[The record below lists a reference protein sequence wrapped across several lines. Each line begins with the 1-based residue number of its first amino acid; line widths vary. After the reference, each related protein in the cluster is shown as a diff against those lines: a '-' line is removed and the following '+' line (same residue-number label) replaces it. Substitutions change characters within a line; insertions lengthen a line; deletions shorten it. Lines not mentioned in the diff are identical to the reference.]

1 MYREINEN
9 PQVSLLKEEIKK
21 LEEEL
26 KKQKHEVEWRKSRIH
41 VLREEFYLYQKR
53 KEKEL
58 NLCEEWKEE
67 YKTDRN
73 RMEEEIRNFN
83 TLPWYKKMRYKF
95 MLNKY
100 KKEEAR

>member
-1 MYREINEN
+1 M
-9 PQVSLLKEEIKK
+9 
-21 LEEEL
+21 
-26 KKQKHEVEWRKSRIH
+26 
-41 VLREEFYLYQKR
+41 REEFYLYQKR

-73 RMEEEIRNFN
+73 RMEDEIRNFN
-83 TLPWYKKMRYKF
+83 TLRWYKKMRYKF

-100 KKEEAR
+100 KKEETI

>member
-1 MYREINEN
+1 MYREFNEN
-9 PQVSLLKEEIKK
+9 PQVSLLKEEIKR

-26 KKQKHEVEWRKSRIH
+26 KKQKHEIERCESRIH
-41 VLREEFYLYQKR
+41 VLREESYLYQRR

-58 NLCEEWKEE
+58 DLCEKWKEE
-67 YKTDRN
+67 YKTGRN

-100 KKEEAR
+100 KKEETI

>member
-1 MYREINEN
+1 MYREFNEN
-9 PQVSLLKEEIKK
+9 PQVSLLKEEIKR

-67 YKTDRN
+67 YKTDRT

-83 TLPWYKKMRYKF
+83 TLPWYKKMWYKF
-95 MLNKY
+95 HVK
-100 KKEEAR
+100 